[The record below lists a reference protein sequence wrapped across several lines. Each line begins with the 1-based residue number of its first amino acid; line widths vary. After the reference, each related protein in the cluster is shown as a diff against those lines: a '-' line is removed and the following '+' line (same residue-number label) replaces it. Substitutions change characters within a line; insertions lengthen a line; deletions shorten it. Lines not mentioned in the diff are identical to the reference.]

1 MRLMKPKMK
10 TFQLLLVPALAWLLL
25 GTTTVHAQA
34 VPNASPPTSLA
45 LVPAQHVAYATQ
57 AAMLSSTRAG
67 VRIVAVGDRGVVLL
81 SDDEGKSFRQ
91 AKSVP
96 TDSTLTSVSFIDE
109 RQGWAVGHWGVV
121 LHSADGGETWA
132 LQRSD
137 LKNDRPLFALN
148 FFNAKQGVAVGLWSL
163 VLVTE
168 DGGATWQTV
177 TMPIPAGAK
186 KADLNLLGLFVDTK
200 GHVFATAER
209 GMVLRS
215 GDQGRTWS
223 YLPTGYKG
231 SFWSG
236 LATRDGA
243 LLVAG
248 LRGSLYRSG
257 DEGRSWARVDTHSKS
272 SITAL
277 VQAGTDVV
285 GVGLDGLLLRS
296 SDGGASF
303 KSEVRTDRVSLTAVT
318 TDAKGQP
325 LLFSRQGV
333 VAP

>member
-1 MRLMKPKMK
+1 MTPKYG
-10 TFQLLLVPALAWLLL
+10 ALTIGEKSWVFILDE
-25 GTTTVHAQA
+25 
-34 VPNASPPTSLA
+34 P
-45 LVPAQHVAYATQ
+45 
-57 AAMLSSTRAG
+57 
-67 VRIVAVGDRGVVLL
+67 
-81 SDDEGKSFRQ
+81 EGKP
-91 AKSVP
+91 AK
-96 TDSTLTSVSFIDE
+96 
-109 RQGWAVGHWGVV
+109 
-121 LHSADGGETWA
+121 
-132 LQRSD
+132 
-137 LKNDRPLFALN
+137 
-148 FFNAKQGVAVGLWSL
+148 
-163 VLVTE
+163 
-168 DGGATWQTV
+168 
-177 TMPIPAGAK
+177 
-186 KADLNLLGLFVDTK
+186 LFVDTN

-215 GDQGRTWS
+215 DDQGRTWS

-257 DEGRSWARVDTHSKS
+257 DQGRSWARIDTHSKS

-296 SDGGASF
+296 SDGGSSF
-303 KSEVRTDRVSLTAVT
+303 KSEVRADRVSLTAVSI
-318 TDAKGQP
+318 DAKGLP
-325 LLFSRQGV
+325 MLFSRQGV